1 MIFNSLDY
9 FQEVEFVEMG
19 GILDYR
25 EELVKQLKEDMV
37 GVKYDIIYKF
47 KIIIVLFKIFEVLQ
61 INKIIIEFSSKF
73 LFKKKLVIFFYKDN
87 YYLFRLKRSQI
98 YM

>member
-1 MIFNSLDY
+1 
-9 FQEVEFVEMG
+9 MG

-37 GVKYDIIYKF
+37 GVKYDIVYKF
-47 KIIIVLFKIFEVLQ
+47 KIIIVLLKKFEVLQ

-73 LFKKKLVIFFYKDN
+73 FF
-87 YYLFRLKRSQI
+87 
-98 YM
+98 